1 MLITRNTLFM
11 FKHPQKQSVIV
22 PETVHKN
29 KKSGIIIAVC
39 IILPNFAISFQ
50 KRERIE
56 IGSVHPH
63 R

>member
-1 MLITRNTLFM
+1 M
-11 FKHPQKQSVIV
+11 